1 MADNGEGER
10 LRQQAM
16 ALSHFGGHALRTHD
30 LDALLQEAAKLVSEA
45 TGIELVK
52 VLELLPDGETML
64 VRAGVN
70 WNPGV
75 VGHATFG
82 AHRDSPAGYALEENK
97 PVVSPDTNTE
107 GRFEVPRLLIEH
119 GVRSMVNVVIR
130 GERAAWGVLEMDSRQ
145 RRDFN
150 EDDISFLQNLAN
162 LLAAA
167 IERLQTGAELKD
179 AADHGSILLGELQH
193 RVRNMLLNVRILAR
207 RTAKTSASLE
217 QFVEAFD
224 SRLLALARTQ
234 ELLTQGS
241 AVSAGLEDTLRQEL
255 KAHGADRG
263 SRVLLAGPNVRL
275 PPKIVQALGMA
286 FHELA
291 TNASKYGALR
301 QDGAQLKV
309 SWRTVP
315 GEQAD
320 DLVIVWRETG
330 VPLENLPTRRG
341 FGAETIERSLPYMLG
356 GNSRV
361 EFHSDGV
368 ECNIRFPL
376 GSEAISAANV
386 GKD

>member
-1 MADNGEGER
+1 MADDGEVER
-10 LRQQAM
+10 LRQQAI

-82 AHRDSPAGYALEENK
+82 AHRDSPAGYALQENK
-97 PVVSPDTNTE
+97 PVISPDTDTE
-107 GRFEVPRLLIEH
+107 DRFEVPRLLIEH

-130 GERAAWGVLEMDSRQ
+130 GERAAWGVLEMDFRQ

-150 EDDISFLQNLAN
+150 EDDISFLQNFAN

-167 IERLQTGAELKD
+167 IERLQTEMELKD
-179 AADHGSILLGELQH
+179 AAEHGSILLGELQH

-224 SRLLALARTQ
+224 ARLLALARTQ

-255 KAHGADRG
+255 KAHGADYG
-263 SRVLLAGPNVRL
+263 SRVLLAGPDVRL
-275 PPKIVQALGMA
+275 PPKVVQALGMA

-309 SWRTVP
+309 SWRMVP
-315 GEQAD
+315 GETAN
-320 DLVIVWRETG
+320 DLLIVWRETG
-330 VPLENLPTRRG
+330 VPLGSPPTRRG

-356 GNSRV
+356 GNSQV
-361 EFHSDGV
+361 EFHADGL
-368 ECNIRFPL
+368 ECSIRFPL
-376 GSEAISAANV
+376 GGEAISDAHV
-386 GKD
+386 GED